1 MIRAILSD
9 IHGNLAAFQS
19 VLKDLE
25 SQNVDK
31 VYCLGDII
39 GYGPDPRECLGL
51 AMDFPINL
59 LGNHEEAVLMGAVG
73 FNPKAKAAIDWTR
86 DQLNLESQP
95 LEVNRDL
102 WNFLGR
108 LKRRHVEDDFLFV
121 HGSPRD
127 PTREYIFNQD
137 WQDER
142 KMEEV
147 FAAPEDVDWKVCF
160 TGHTHYPGVFSQAN
174 GQYPYRFH
182 EPASFQSE
190 FPYAEE
196 TNKIIVNVGSVG
208 QPRDGDYRASYV
220 ILDDTKI
227 YFKRLDYDVQKTVER
242 FKQCPDLPEYLARRL
257 EEGK

>member
-95 LEVNRDL
+95 LEVHRDL

-108 LKRRHVEDDFLFV
+108 LQRRPVEAGV
-121 HGSPRD
+121 
-127 PTREYIFNQD
+127 
-137 WQDER
+137 
-142 KMEEV
+142 
-147 FAAPEDVDWKVCF
+147 AA
-160 TGHTHYPGVFSQAN
+160 Q
-174 GQYPYRFH
+174 
-182 EPASFQSE
+182 
-190 FPYAEE
+190 
-196 TNKIIVNVGSVG
+196 
-208 QPRDGDYRASYV
+208 
-220 ILDDTKI
+220 
-227 YFKRLDYDVQKTVER
+227 VER
-242 FKQCPDLPEYLARRL
+242 LQRPE
-257 EEGK
+257 G